1 MKNILLPTDFSDSA
15 WNAIFTAL
23 KIYGKI
29 DCNFI
34 LLNTYEPKM
43 ANILGKKS
51 KERLGVIYDS
61 LSKNSKLQLNK
72 SLRYLSENHKRANHK
87 FESVSVSNNID
98 QAIKQLLFER
108 DIDLIA
114 MGTKGAS
121 GAKEVFMGSNTVKV
135 IKKIRSCPILA
146 VPDEHD
152 FKVLNTVVFPTNFT
166 HIIGDEDLK
175 VLLEITFNWKAKI
188 NVLQIAEEYL
198 LSEMQKKNKELLSK
212 RLKGLEF
219 EYHSVE
225 MWNNVADAVNDFS
238 NEKNCDLIVLIN
250 YPHTF
255 LEKLT
260 RESVIRKMA
269 FHTKIPMLILPG
281 IQSLI
286 SN

>member
-1 MKNILLPTDFSDSA
+1 MKNIILPTDFSDNA

-23 KIYGKI
+23 KIFENV

-43 ANILGKKS
+43 TNLLGKKS
-51 KERLGVIYDS
+51 RERLGVIYDS
-61 LSKNSKLQLNK
+61 LSENSNIQLDK
-72 SLRYLSENHKRANHK
+72 SIQYLSQNHKRTNHE
-87 FESVSVSNNID
+87 FELVSVSNNVD
-98 QAIKQLLFER
+98 QAINQLLLER
-108 DIDLIA
+108 EIDLIV

-121 GAKEVFMGSNTVKV
+121 GAKEVFMGSNTVRV
-135 IKKIRSCPILA
+135 IKKIRFCPILA

-152 FKVLNTVVFPTNFT
+152 FKRLNAVVFPTNFT
-166 HIIGDEDLK
+166 HVIGEEDLQSI
-175 VLLEITFNWKAKI
+175 LEMASIWNAKI
-188 NVLQIAEEYL
+188 NVLQIAEEYV

-212 RLKGLEF
+212 RLNGLDHQF
-219 EYHSVE
+219 HRVE

-238 NEKNCDLIVLIN
+238 KKEDIDLIVLIN

-269 FHTKIPMLILPG
+269 FHTKIPILILPG